1 VSGDDEQ
8 RDETPRR
15 FRTLRPNPARDVLPW
30 VAAVVGVVQA
40 VRGGIE
46 LGHGASPVHLLIG
59 LGLVVL
65 GVVVG
70 LVNRWQARR
79 GH

>member
-1 VSGDDEQ
+1 M
-8 RDETPRR
+8 
-15 FRTLRPNPARDVLPW
+15 RPNPARDVLPW

-46 LGHGASPVHLLIG
+46 LAHGGSPVHLLIG

-70 LVNRWQARR
+70 LVNRLGADGQVLGLDATVRLPMVA
-79 GH
+79 HAAV